1 MMTSTFPALAAVA
14 KSSVSSSGLGRILR
28 PVAQSFRIR
37 DERPRD
43 EAARETLLD
52 RSFGPARFT
61 KTCERLREDRL
72 PADGL
77 SFVALDGA
85 MVVGTLRFW
94 HVECGRKAAL
104 MLGPL
109 AVDPAYRSAGIGR
122 AMIEHGLKRA
132 AKLGHDG
139 VILVGDAPY
148 YARFGFTAAPVA
160 KLVLPG
166 PVDVARFLGLD
177 LVVGGLADV
186 SGRVVGAGLL
196 VARRGWEP
204 LRLAA

>member
-1 MMTSTFPALAAVA
+1 MMASTFPALAAVA
-14 KSSVSSSGLGRILR
+14 VSSVANSGLGRRLR
-28 PVAQSFRIR
+28 PVAPSFRIR

-43 EAARETLLD
+43 EAARD
-52 RSFGPARFT
+52 RSFGPGRFT
-61 KTCERLREDRL
+61 KTCERLRENRL
-72 PADGL
+72 PADDL

-85 MVVGTLRFW
+85 TVVGTLRFW
-94 HVECGRKAAL
+94 HVECGRKVAL

-122 AMIEHGLKRA
+122 ALIEHGLKRA
-132 AKLGHDG
+132 AKLGHEG
-139 VILVGDAPY
+139 VVLVGDAPY
-148 YARFGFTAAPVA
+148 YARFGFEASLVA

-166 PVDVARFLGLD
+166 PVDVARFLGLE
-177 LVVGGLADV
+177 LVPGALAGA

-196 VARRGWEP
+196 VERRGREP